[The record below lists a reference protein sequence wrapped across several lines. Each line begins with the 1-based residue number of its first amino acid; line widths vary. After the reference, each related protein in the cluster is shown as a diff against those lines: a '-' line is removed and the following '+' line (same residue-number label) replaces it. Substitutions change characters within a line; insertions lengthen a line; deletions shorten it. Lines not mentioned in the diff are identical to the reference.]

1 VEKEQVTGKLDELKG
16 KAKQEVGEAVD
27 DPSLRASG
35 ILDEATGKLKQAYGN
50 LKDAIKTA
58 DKDAGSDINK
68 K

>member
-16 KAKQEVGEAVD
+16 KAKQEMGEVVD
-27 DPSLRASG
+27 DPSLQASG

-58 DKDAGSDINK
+58 DKDVRSDFNK

>member
-16 KAKQEVGEAVD
+16 KAKQEMGEAVH
-27 DPSLRASG
+27 DPSLQASG

-50 LKDAIKTA
+50 LKDAIKAT
-58 DKDAGSDINK
+58 DKDVKSDFNK